1 MQLFERGA
9 QQFEILGLDGVDT
22 RKDHGFHL
30 FEPRNGFGTGAFHRG
45 DGVAHLHFRCRFDAA
60 HDVAHVAA
68 TQALARREIHFQH
81 PHFVGLIL
89 AFRIDKEHVLATLD
103 RTVHDFEI
111 RDDAAIGVEHR
122 VEDQGL
128 QRRFGIAHRRGDAF
142 HHRPEDIVDAL
153 ARFARCPNDLF
164 AFATDELD
172 DLVFDLLRHGV
183 GHVALVEH
191 GNDFEVVLDRHVE
204 IRNRLRL
211 YALR

>member
-1 MQLFERGA
+1 MIDFHRVGHSRGVVHFEQRVVLIVNFVAHVRHRGDHIHVELSVQSFLHDLHVQQAQESAAETEAQCHRRFGLEGERGVVELQLFERGA

-30 FEPRNGFGTGAFHRG
+30 FESRNGFGTGAFHRG

-68 TQALARREIHFQH
+68 AQALARREVHFQH

-128 QRRFGIAHRRGDAF
+128 
-142 HHRPEDIVDAL
+142 
-153 ARFARCPNDLF
+153 
-164 AFATDELD
+164 
-172 DLVFDLLRHGV
+172 
-183 GHVALVEH
+183 
-191 GNDFEVVLDRHVE
+191 
-204 IRNRLRL
+204 
-211 YALR
+211 